1 MPGVEQREIF
11 YKTMFDFL
19 KLLFIKLFEMLQQH
33 SKILTGILLFLF
45 LTASIVLFTAPVA
58 FWLTGLTKVN
68 AGIFFVSRLLIWGSL
83 GFVFYYARFIE
94 QQPLLIWKESVN
106 NIGFYFLSVLA
117 VLGVVYFGSGII
129 GSILFAITHS
139 KGSAKLFEMVQ
150 FFKHNIPLL
159 LFTAATAGVVEELL
173 FRGYLQP
180 RLEILFKNSWVAI
193 IVSALLFGLLHITY
207 GTLTNV
213 LIPIFIGLVFAWY
226 YKKYRNIKVLIACHF
241 LIDTISLFIL
251 INTH

>member
-1 MPGVEQREIF
+1 
-11 YKTMFDFL
+11 MF
-19 KLLFIKLFEMLQQH
+19 QQH
-33 SKILTGILLFLF
+33 SKALTGILLTLF
-45 LTASIVLFTAPVA
+45 ITAAIVLFTAPVA
-58 FWLTGLTKVN
+58 FWITGLAKVN
-68 AGIFFVSRLLIWGSL
+68 AGIFFSSRLLIWGSL

-150 FFKHNIPLL
+150 FFKHNIPFLI
-159 LFTAATAGVVEELL
+159 FTAATAGVVEELI
-173 FRGYLQP
+173 FRGYIQP
-180 RLEILFKNSWVAI
+180 RLELLFKNSWAAI
-193 IVSALLFGLLHITY
+193 IASALLFGLLHITY
-207 GTLTNV
+207 GTLSNV
-213 LIPIFIGLVFAWY
+213 AIPIFIGLVFAWY

-251 INTH
+251 IKTH